1 MCGITGAVGDFSRTR
16 ERHQQMLRALSHRGP
31 DDEGVYDAP
40 GVLLGHRRLSIIDLA
55 LGHQPIIDDATKCAM
70 VFNGEIYNYQ
80 DLRRDLEADG
90 VVFGTTSDTE
100 VLLRLYVRDG
110 IRCLGR
116 LRGMFAFAIWDPR
129 TQTLFAARDHL
140 GQKPLYYHH
149 SKDGLLFAS
158 EIKALLAF
166 DPGLRE
172 VRAEALDQYLS
183 LRFIGSPL
191 SMFERVSK
199 LPPAHY
205 LVFNAGSLRVEPYWK
220 LDYEPKQELAE
231 EAALDELES
240 RLIEALRLH
249 MVSDVPVG
257 ALLSGGMDSGL
268 ICALLQKHVVKEPL
282 QTFTMG
288 IPLAG
293 YDESP
298 FARATAQAIGS
309 QHREFAQVPSLIDHL
324 ADLVWHLDEPS
335 DPLSV
340 CAYAISAQVR
350 KHVKVVIG
358 GDGGDEMFG
367 GYDRYYGNQ
376 YATRYAH
383 VPEWVRKYGVGPLL
397 SMLPDGRWYKS
408 RAHQLKWL
416 HRLSFYDGGQRYA
429 RSLNYFYFEETDR
442 HRLYS
447 SRMRER
453 LAGATLESPIARA
466 FDSAHAREELDR
478 MLSADL
484 DTRLPDHPV
493 MITDRM
499 TMAHGLEARSP
510 FMDHELAQFVA
521 RLPTSL
527 KVRGRTLRYL
537 QRKLASRYLP
547 EKVLTMPKQGFASAL
562 PYLLADEYRVMF
574 DAYLRG
580 SSRLVS
586 DGWLNRAPMEALL
599 SEHLSG
605 ARDHGN
611 RLWLLLNSELWYRM
625 HVLGQD
631 RNELADELRDL
642 RKAPAAVAVARVKA
656 G

>member
-1 MCGITGAVGDFSRTR
+1 MCGITGAVGDFPRGR
-16 ERHQQMLRALSHRGP
+16 ERHREMLRAIAHRGP
-31 DDEGVYDAP
+31 DDEGVYEAP

-55 LGHQPIIDDATKCAM
+55 LGHQPIIDDATGCAM
-70 VFNGEIYNYQ
+70 VFNGEIYNYK
-80 DLRRDLEADG
+80 DLRRDLEAAG
-90 VVFGTTSDTE
+90 EVFATTSDTE

-110 IRCLGR
+110 VACLR
-116 LRGMFAFAIWDPR
+116 KLRGMFAFAIWDPR
-129 TQTLFAARDHL
+129 TQLLFAARDHL
-140 GQKPLYYHH
+140 GQKPLYYHC
-149 SKDGLLFAS
+149 DNGRLLFAS

-166 DPGLRE
+166 DPNLRE
-172 VRAEALDQYLS
+172 VCAEALDQYLS
-183 LRFIGSPL
+183 LRLIASPL
-191 SMFERVSK
+191 SMFERVAK
-199 LPPAHY
+199 LPPAHF
-205 LVFNAGSLRVEPYWK
+205 LTFHAGKLHVERYWR
-220 LDYEPKQELAE
+220 LGYEPKQKLSEDD
-231 EAALDELES
+231 ALDELES
-240 RLIEALRLH
+240 RLVETLRLH

-282 QTFTMG
+282 QTFTLG

-309 QHREFAQVPSLIDHL
+309 NHREFVEVPSLTEHL

-340 CAYAISAQVR
+340 CAYAISAHVR

-367 GYDRYYGNQ
+367 GYDRYYGNR
-376 YATRYAH
+376 YATRYAQ
-383 VPEWVRKYGVGPLL
+383 VPEWLRKYGVGPLL
-397 SMLPDGRWYKS
+397 SALPDGRWYKS

-416 HRLSFYDGGQRYA
+416 HRLSFVDGGTRYA
-429 RSLNYFYFEETDR
+429 RSLNYFYFEEADR
-442 HRLYS
+442 RRLYS
-447 SRMRER
+447 TRMLER
-453 LAGATLESPIARA
+453 LEGAPHANPIALA
-466 FDSAHAREELDR
+466 FDAALAKDELDR
-478 MLSADL
+478 MLSADV
-484 DTRLPDHPV
+484 DIRLPDHPV

-499 TMAHGLEARSP
+499 TMAYGLEARSP

-521 RLPTSL
+521 RLPGSL
-527 KVRGRTLRYL
+527 KVRGRSLRYL
-537 QRKLASRYLP
+537 QKKLASRYLP
-547 EKVLTMPKQGFASAL
+547 SQVMTMRKQGFASAL
-562 PYLLADEYRVMF
+562 PYLLRDEYRQLF

-580 SSRLVS
+580 SSRLVT

-599 SEHLSG
+599 GEHLSG

-611 RLWLLLNSELWYRM
+611 RLWLLLNSEVWYRM

-631 RNELADELRDL
+631 RSELADELHAL
-642 RKAPAAVAVARVKA
+642 APPAAEPALAQARA

>member
-1 MCGITGAVGDFSRTR
+1 
-16 ERHQQMLRALSHRGP
+16 MLRALAHRGP
-31 DDEGVYDAP
+31 DDEGVYEAV
-40 GVLLGHRRLSIIDLA
+40 GVILGHRRLSIIDLA
-55 LGHQPIIDDATKCAM
+55 LGHQPIIDPATGCAM
-70 VFNGEIYNYQ
+70 VFNGEIYNYK
-80 DLRRDLEADG
+80 DLRRDLEAQG
-90 VVFGTTSDTE
+90 VAFETTSDTE

-110 IRCLGR
+110 VACLGR

-140 GQKPLYYHH
+140 GQKPLYYHCEN
-149 SKDGLLFAS
+149 GRLQFAS

-166 DPGLRE
+166 DPSLRA
-172 VRAEALDQYLS
+172 VSAEALDEYLS
-183 LRFIGSPL
+183 LRLIASPL
-191 SMFERVSK
+191 SMFDKVGK

-205 LVFNAGSLRVEPYWK
+205 LTFRAGKLHVERYWR
-220 LDYEPKQELAE
+220 LEYEPKQALSEQD
-231 EAALDELES
+231 ALDELES
-240 RLIEALRLH
+240 RLVETLRLH

-282 QTFTMG
+282 QTFTLG
-288 IPLAG
+288 IPLKG
-293 YDESP
+293 YDEAP
-298 FARATAQAIGS
+298 FARATARAIGS
-309 QHREFAQVPSLIDHL
+309 NHREFSEVPSLTEHL

-335 DPLSV
+335 DPLSI
-340 CAYAISAQVR
+340 CAYLISAQVR
-350 KHVKVVIG
+350 KHVKVVLG

-376 YATRYAH
+376 YASRYAQ

-397 SMLPDGRWYKS
+397 SVLPDGRWYKS
-408 RAHQLKWL
+408 KAHQLKWL
-416 HRLSFYDGGQRYA
+416 HRLSFVDGGTRYA
-429 RSLNYFYFEETDR
+429 RSLNYFYFEEATR
-442 HRLYS
+442 RSLYS
-447 SRMRER
+447 ARMRER
-453 LAGATLESPIARA
+453 LDSKPHENPIARA
-466 FDSAHAREELDR
+466 FDAAHAKEELDR

-521 RLPTSL
+521 RLPGSL
-527 KVRGRTLRYL
+527 KVRGRSLRYL
-537 QRKLASRYLP
+537 QKKLASRYLP
-547 EKVLTMPKQGFASAL
+547 SEVMTMPKQGFASAL
-562 PYLLADEYRVMF
+562 PYLLKDQYRQLF

-580 SSRLVS
+580 SSRLVA
-586 DGWLNRAPMEALL
+586 DGWLNREPMEALL
-599 SEHLSG
+599 VEHLSG

-611 RLWLLLNSELWYRM
+611 RLWLLLNSEVWYRM

-631 RNELADELRDL
+631 RLEMADELRSL
-642 RKAPAAVAVARVKA
+642 GRPAVAPLASASV